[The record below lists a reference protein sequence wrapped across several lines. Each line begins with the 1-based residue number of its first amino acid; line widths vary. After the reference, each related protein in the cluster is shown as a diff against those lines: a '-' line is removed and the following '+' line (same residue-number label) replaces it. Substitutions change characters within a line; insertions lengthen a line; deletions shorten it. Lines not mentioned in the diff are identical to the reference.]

1 MVPYRARGVLR
12 RLKGPTVCLA
22 LLTVGLSGPLGL
34 DHASGQPSS
43 PQTAAD
49 VYYKTEGVP
58 VGPPAPPSGATVYAR
73 YGSLDNRILVW
84 FVTQQHTYFGG
95 FVLPLPIFCLII
107 ELIGLLPRHRV
118 RAAPDHPM
126 ARGFPQGPPPAMS
139 LPTVRGS

>member
-1 MVPYRARGVLR
+1 MIAHWARRMLSRV
-12 RLKGPTVCLA
+12 KAPTVCLA
-22 LLTVGLSGPLGL
+22 LLTVGLSGAVSL

-95 FVLPLPIFCLII
+95 VVLALPIFCRII
-107 ELIGLLPRHRV
+107 APIGPLPAGGGRGA
-118 RAAPDHPM
+118 RAHPS
-126 ARGFPQGPPPAMS
+126 AR
-139 LPTVRGS
+139 

>member
-1 MVPYRARGVLR
+1 MIAHWARRMLSRV
-12 RLKGPTVCLA
+12 KAPTVCLV

-43 PQTAAD
+43 SQTAAD

-58 VGPPAPPSGATVYAR
+58 MGPPAPPSGATVYAR

-95 FVLPLPIFCLII
+95 FVLALPIFCVIK
-107 ELIGLLPRHRV
+107 IGRASCRERV
-118 RAAPDHPM
+118 
-126 ARGFPQGPPPAMS
+126 
-139 LPTVRGS
+139 

>member
-43 PQTAAD
+43 PQTTAD

-95 FVLPLPIFCLII
+95 FLLALPLFFGNIAPTA
-107 ELIGLLPRHRV
+107 V
-118 RAAPDHPM
+118 RARHGVRAPR
-126 ARGFPQGPPPAMS
+126 ATR
-139 LPTVRGS
+139 V